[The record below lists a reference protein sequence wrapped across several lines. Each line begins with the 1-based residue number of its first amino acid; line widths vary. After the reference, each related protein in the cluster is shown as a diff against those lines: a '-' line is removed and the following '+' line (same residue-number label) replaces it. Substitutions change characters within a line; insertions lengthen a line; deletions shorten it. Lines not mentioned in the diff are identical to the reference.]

1 MAVEQIELEVDLT
14 DTATPF
20 RHYYEMCVGSGHAA
34 LALRADWQAQLR
46 KCREEL
52 GFRYVRFHG
61 LLDDDM
67 SIVLGTPERPAYHF
81 HNVDLIYDFLLGIGM
96 RPLVELSFMPSVIA
110 SGSQTA
116 FHYGGNVTPPRDFAR
131 WEELICVLVRH
142 LADRY
147 GRREVAR
154 WLFEVWNEPNLPYFW
169 AGTQGDYFELY
180 RRTAAAIKSVDM
192 HFRVG
197 GPATARDDWVP
208 EMIEFCRGNDVPLDF
223 ISTHHYPTDF
233 EPEAA
238 GEEGLDVPELLSRD
252 LEARM
257 ARAPKGVL
265 TEWVRRTR
273 EQASDLPLYYTE
285 WNSSPSC
292 TDHFHDEPY
301 AAAFILKTI
310 AGNDGLVDAYSYWT
324 FSDIFEEVGLRSRP
338 FHGGFGLLT
347 IHGIEKPA
355 YQAYRFLHE
364 LGGERLPVVGSG
376 EPVEAMAT
384 IDVSSLQVL
393 LWNCDVPGSDLPA
406 ARVRL
411 LAANAGNPLRATV
424 ERVDEHH
431 ANPRAAWEN
440 MASPGYLTAAQVDEL
455 KDAATP
461 QVEGLEV
468 EQDEDGQAVTHDMP
482 PWSIARVVLSAA
494 GA

>member
-14 DTATPF
+14 DTATAF
-20 RHYYEMCVGSGHAA
+20 RHYYETCVGGGHAA
-34 LALRADWQAQLR
+34 LALRADWQAHLR

-67 SIVLGTPERPAYHF
+67 SVALGTPETPEYHF
-81 HNVDLIYDFLLGIGM
+81 HNVDLICDFLLGIGM

-116 FHYGGNVTPPRDFAR
+116 FHYRGNVTPPRDFAQ
-131 WEELICVLVRH
+131 WEELIRVLVQH

-169 AGTQGDYFELY
+169 AGTQEDYFELY
-180 RRTAAAIKSVDM
+180 RRTAAAIKSVDV

-197 GPATARDDWVP
+197 GPATARDGWVP
-208 EMIEFCRGNDVPLDF
+208 EMIEFCRGNGVPLDF

-233 EPEAA
+233 EPEAG
-238 GEEGLDVPELLSRD
+238 GEESPDVAELLCRD

-257 ARAPKGVL
+257 AAAPRSIL
-265 TEWVRRTR
+265 TQWVRRTR
-273 EQASDLPLYYTE
+273 QQAGDLPLYYTE
-285 WNSSPSC
+285 WNSSASC
-292 TDHFHDEPY
+292 TDHYHDEPY

-310 AGNDGLVDAYSYWT
+310 ADNDGLVDAYSYWT
-324 FSDIFEEVGLRSRP
+324 FSDIFEEAGLRSQP

-347 IHGIEKPA
+347 IHGVEKPA

-364 LGGERLPVVGSG
+364 LGRERLPVAGSG
-376 EPVEAMAT
+376 EPVGAVAT
-384 IDVSSLQVL
+384 TDGPSVQLL
-393 LWNCDVPGSDLPA
+393 LW
-406 ARVRL
+406 
-411 LAANAGNPLRATV
+411 
-424 ERVDEHH
+424 EHH
-431 ANPRAAWEN
+431 ANAKAAWEE
-440 MASPGYLTAAQVDEL
+440 MGSPDYLTGAQVDEL
-455 KDAATP
+455 KDAAAP
-461 QVEGLEV
+461 QPEALPV
-468 EQDEDGQAVTHDMP
+468 EQDEDGQAVTLDMP
-482 PWSIARVVLSAA
+482 PWSIARVALSPART
-494 GA
+494 